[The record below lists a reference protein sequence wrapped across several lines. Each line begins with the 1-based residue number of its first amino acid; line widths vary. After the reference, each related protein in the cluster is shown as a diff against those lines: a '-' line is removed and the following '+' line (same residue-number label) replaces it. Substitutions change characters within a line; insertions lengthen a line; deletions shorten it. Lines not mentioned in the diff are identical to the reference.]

1 MGQINVLKKL
11 WRKSNFQLKGECYIT
26 TKLSDRRVIMVKLI
40 YNQNLAIEIRS
51 RNLSKNT
58 NNRRKQQGIFR
69 RACNNSTRERL
80 FSFLTTESGWLI
92 FRSTNCHSNFSFA
105 STNSRFTTSVL
116 VLLKTKWASSKARQL
131 LEKWGE
137 HFHMVFW
144 SGVQTK
150 VVQNGRNYAGR
161 LPSKEKWLGKVGRI
175 RYCKSL
181 EIWVFFGFE
190 LSSDFWI
197 TNTFYKIMYI
207 TYRCQWTNITNI
219 GF

>member
-80 FSFLTTESGWLI
+80 FSFLATESGWLI

-144 SGVQTK
+144 SGVQTNLYLIN
-150 VVQNGRNYAGR
+150 VYF
-161 LPSKEKWLGKVGRI
+161 I
-175 RYCKSL
+175 
-181 EIWVFFGFE
+181 
-190 LSSDFWI
+190 
-197 TNTFYKIMYI
+197 
-207 TYRCQWTNITNI
+207 
-219 GF
+219 

>member
-1 MGQINVLKKL
+1 M
-11 WRKSNFQLKGECYIT
+11 
-26 TKLSDRRVIMVKLI
+26 IMVKLI

-80 FSFLTTESGWLI
+80 FSFLATESGWLI
-92 FRSTNCHSNFSFA
+92 FRSTNCHSNFSFASTNSRFTTSVLVLLKTKSNFSFA

-144 SGVQTK
+144 SGVQTNLYLIN
-150 VVQNGRNYAGR
+150 VYF
-161 LPSKEKWLGKVGRI
+161 I
-175 RYCKSL
+175 
-181 EIWVFFGFE
+181 
-190 LSSDFWI
+190 
-197 TNTFYKIMYI
+197 
-207 TYRCQWTNITNI
+207 
-219 GF
+219 